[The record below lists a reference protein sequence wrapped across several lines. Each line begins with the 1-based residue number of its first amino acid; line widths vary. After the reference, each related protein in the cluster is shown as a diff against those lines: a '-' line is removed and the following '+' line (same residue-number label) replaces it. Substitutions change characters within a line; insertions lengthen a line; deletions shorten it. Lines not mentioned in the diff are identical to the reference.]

1 MTRENVFSP
10 DSLSCYAGVYIAIS
24 ETQLSGFVDSQDA
37 VYKAVQTTRGVGRA
51 MSVKNSL
58 FIKNR
63 RLLIFVSKEVAAA
76 ARKTNEEVTAA

>member
-1 MTRENVFSP
+1 MCPMTRENVFSP

-58 FIKNR
+58 IVKQAIVNFCLEGSGSGCKKNQ
-63 RLLIFVSKEVAAA
+63 
-76 ARKTNEEVTAA
+76 